1 MSSRIAAEHRRH
13 EFLLAVGY
21 RIARRHKEVHRA
33 HLGEGLV
40 GAEQPQIQME
50 GGDPLSKALLGP
62 LPREVR
68 KEENGQK
75 LESSGEEAENAR
87 EREERLGKDKD

>member
-1 MSSRIAAEHRRH
+1 
-13 EFLLAVGY
+13 
-21 RIARRHKEVHRA
+21 
-33 HLGEGLV
+33 
-40 GAEQPQIQME
+40 ME